1 MRRSK
6 QMLLALGLGAVAV
19 GGGVGL
25 VEATTS
31 SSTAAPATASKTAA
45 DPVGSATV
53 NVTTTKVAGQSEQI
67 LVNARGLPLYTY
79 GPDTPTQSHVSGGLA
94 ALWPP
99 LVSASPNEAGAT
111 GTLSVLSDANGQQV
125 RYNGHFLYTFIDDTP
140 GQVTGQGVQGFFVA
154 TPTLS
159 AGSPNAAPRPPRQS
173 RQPTP
178 TPTATATDADPALE
192 PAAHRRGRAWT
203 ETTWAER
210 RRLESY
216 RGPVRS
222 GPGTNDRRP

>member
-6 QMLLALGLGAVAV
+6 QMLLALGLGVVVA

-25 VEATTS
+25 VEATSS

-45 DPVGSATV
+45 APVGSATV
-53 NVTTTKVAGQSEQI
+53 NVTITKVDGQSEQI
-67 LVNARGLPLYTY
+67 LVDARGLPLYIY
-79 GPDTPTQSHVSGGLA
+79 GPDTSTQSHVSGGLA

-99 LVSASPNEAGAT
+99 LVSPSPSEAGAS

-154 TPTLS
+154 TPSLGGGS
-159 AGSPNAAPRPPRQS
+159 ANAAPVAPV
-173 RQPTP
+173 TP
-178 TPTATATDADPALE
+178 ANTNTN
-192 PAAHRRGRAWT
+192 GN
-203 ETTWAER
+203 
-210 RRLESY
+210 SY
-216 RGPVRS
+216 RY
-222 GPGTNDRRP
+222 

>member
-6 QMLLALGLGAVAV
+6 QMLLAIGLGVVVA

-31 SSTAAPATASKTAA
+31 SSTAAPATTSKTVAA
-45 DPVGSATV
+45 STKSATI
-53 NVTTTKVAGQSEQI
+53 NVTTTKVGGQSEQI

-79 GPDTPTQSHVSGGLA
+79 GLDTSTQSRVSGSLA

-99 LVSASPNEAGAT
+99 LDSASPSEAGAN

-125 RYNGHFLYTFIDDTP
+125 RYNGHFLYTFLEDTP

-154 TPTLS
+154 TPGLS
-159 AGSPNAAPRPPRQS
+159 AGSAHAAPAAPV
-173 RQPTP
+173 TP
-178 TPTATATDADPALE
+178 AN
-192 PAAHRRGRAWT
+192 
-203 ETTWAER
+203 
-210 RRLESY
+210 
-216 RGPVRS
+216 
-222 GPGTNDRRP
+222 TNTNTNGNGYGY